1 MGKQMWIYSFV
12 QKEIK
17 YKLDTEDTAVYRGWV
32 WMGWEEGRIRN
43 GGGVEKEGEE
53 MTFSKYSSNF

>member
-12 QKEIK
+12 QKEIN

-43 GGGVEKEGEE
+43 GGGGKGRGG
-53 MTFSKYSSNF
+53 NDIL